1 MINNSDIIYIGAA
14 SAAANGDI
22 SFSYPDN
29 DVTESRGVQL
39 LPADGA
45 RTNVLEFTG
54 EDAYMNVGNGL
65 LAGSNANA
73 FTIEVNLAL
82 SAGEQNV
89 TLFDRHDEP
98 EAAARHAVD
107 HEHECDHLLIC
118 KHPVIR

>member
-89 TLFDRHDEP
+89 TLFENDSVSMRRAP
-98 EAAARHAVD
+98 RLPGRRT
-107 HEHECDHLLIC
+107 C
-118 KHPVIR
+118 PP